1 MKTNN
6 LLELTHL
13 DGLFVVSKIELRIL
27 ITYFPKLKLSTL
39 HKKYSQQFNL
49 SEKSTTLIVY
59 VTFHVV
65 IFVLAFSNN
74 LP

>member
-6 LLELTHL
+6 SLELTHL
-13 DGLFVVSKIELRIL
+13 DGLFVVSKIELRML

-49 SEKSTTLIVY
+49 SEKSTTLIV
-59 VTFHVV
+59 
-65 IFVLAFSNN
+65 
-74 LP
+74 